1 LVVYFI
7 VAGASALIEWTTF
20 FLLYAWVTRGAGS
33 GQHLASV
40 LPERRENA
48 NIDAGL
54 GFIWRIS
61 V

>member
-1 LVVYFI
+1 MLMPVPSAQELDIRRPVLNGKF
-7 VAGASALIEWTTF
+7 VSAVPTFVQCAG
-20 FLLYAWVTRGAGS
+20 G
-33 GQHLASV
+33 
-40 LPERRENA
+40 ENA